1 MQLAFK
7 RFNYLPDVE
16 EGRKDDIQI
25 IALFLFF
32 SQITSF
38 ADGSNV
44 YGSDLCEMRELR
56 EFQGGR
62 LNTTKQFH
70 GGKDLLPLTTE
81 NAECKAKSGFCFE
94 AGDARNSEQPV
105 LASIHTIFMRQHN
118 TLADEL
124 SRLNPQWSDET
135 LYQEAR

>member
-1 MQLAFK
+1 M
-7 RFNYLPDVE
+7 
-16 EGRKDDIQI
+16 
-25 IALFLFF
+25 
-32 SQITSF
+32 
-38 ADGSNV
+38 
-44 YGSDLCEMRELR
+44 
-56 EFQGGR
+56 
-62 LNTTKQFH
+62 NTTKQFH

-94 AGDARNSEQPV
+94 VKRYVVQSSLIYYYLYYVLTIIILIPIILIPFQAGDARNSEQPV

-118 TLADEL
+118 MLADEL